1 MPHFVPVY
9 DPEKP
14 RAEQDDAALHKHR
27 RWEVPHAVLPRRQS
41 RHGEE
46 ERDERPVK
54 LKPVKSTMVRNAKG
68 LWVSASQ
75 AAAEAKREE
84 DRRRASLQK
93 WGATAAETP
102 EKSQD
107 PNGEEES
114 RTRER
119 SRSRSLRGGR
129 RDETREMERRDAR
142 RLSSGES
149 RGQCRPRSRGSSAE
163 RRSDRLRRDQH
174 SRRGSSSSSR
184 SPDDRRRHERS
195 DRRER
200 EEIRDALAAVSAPSG
215 EIDMF
220 DYMSRKQRAMLKMRE
235 TSERG
240 GDRWGQGRRAASGGH
255 RSYPGGKATESLR
268 GFPASSRSWR

>member
-46 ERDERPVK
+46 ERDERPP
-54 LKPVKSTMVRNAKG
+54 LRLSGRRTAGARPSKSGAPRP
-68 LWVSASQ
+68 
-75 AAAEAKREE
+75 
-84 DRRRASLQK
+84 RRRRRNLKTPTVKRRAGRARDREAGACVADEGTRRARWSVEMRQCFSSLA
-93 WGATAAETP
+93 G
-102 EKSQD
+102 
-107 PNGEEES
+107 
-114 RTRER
+114 
-119 SRSRSLRGGR
+119 
-129 RDETREMERRDAR
+129 
-142 RLSSGES
+142 
-149 RGQCRPRSRGSSAE
+149 
-163 RRSDRLRRDQH
+163 
-174 SRRGSSSSSR
+174 RRGSSSSSR